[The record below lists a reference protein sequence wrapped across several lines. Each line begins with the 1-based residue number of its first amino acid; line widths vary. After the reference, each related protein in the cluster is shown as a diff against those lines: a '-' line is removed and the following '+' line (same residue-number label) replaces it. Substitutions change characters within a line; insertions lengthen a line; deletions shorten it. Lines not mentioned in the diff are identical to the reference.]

1 MLHIDFAKEGNTMA
15 KAERNTAIDFGKIF
29 DLLKPVEADDS
40 FKGSV
45 EELRGEVRSFEA
57 AIAEK
62 ENASRDLTIAIVG
75 RVKSGKSSFLNA
87 LLFDGE
93 NVLPNAATPMTA
105 ALTFIQYD
113 KTCHAQVEF
122 FSADEWHMFQR
133 QARQYDEVYDKVR
146 QQLAEEEEVA
156 ARKAQREFKQY
167 KKREITEEL
176 VGQRAAGLL
185 NENWIAAHELVSM
198 ARGNGFDVTPYLGKK
213 EGIKGVSTPQE
224 LAGKLQ
230 DYVGARGHFTPIV
243 CSTTIF
249 LNDPKLEGYRIV
261 DTPGT
266 NDPVISRGK
275 KTNDSLKKADVVLA
289 MSPAGRFFD
298 KSDLG
303 LLGQNLPNSGINDFM
318 LLASQYDL
326 AVGNVANEVDKSLSP
341 FDRMIRAMQLVQR
354 QLVDSY
360 TQRIS
365 EIAKQATAANAA
377 DAGKWERLLQEKP
390 QCVSAQAF
398 ILAKHWD
405 RLTEHERE
413 QLEVFNTRIPGYEF
427 DTESLGEFS
436 MMDIVHDKV
445 DQVKARKSEIL
456 EKGKAELAVAAA
468 QKLGKLVVELRNFV
482 QAKIA
487 TLESGDVEALR
498 KSLKEQL
505 RALERGR
512 ASLEDVFEQ
521 AIIKACQKFEDIL
534 AEVREARS
542 AYSDINVQSES
553 HTESYTAYVYRGGTG
568 FLDWLCGPKE
578 VTRYRTCTTRYAEAY
593 QAVDMVDDFATKAR
607 RMLEKGI
614 RDAVDIKV
622 LQNRIVDAALA
633 IFEDSPS
640 DDFDVDMLK
649 SQILRAVRMVTIPDA
664 DFGDVDYS
672 RAITSQFS
680 GDRVEGGQIEEL
692 RRAQR
697 AALYDVIK
705 DLEKRAKA
713 KAMSIEK
720 TLRTAMAAFVDN
732 LIGDIK
738 ADCDKTAAA
747 LKDKQSNLKRWS
759 GYLPIIDKAKDI
771 VG

>member
-1 MLHIDFAKEGNTMA
+1 MVDFN
-15 KAERNTAIDFGKIF
+15 KIC
-29 DLLKPVEADDS
+29 DSLKPIEADES
-40 FKGSV
+40 FKGNV

-62 ENASRDLTIAIVG
+62 ENANRDLTIAIVG

-93 NVLPNAATPMTA
+93 SVLPNAATPMTA
-105 ALTFIQYD
+105 ALTFIQHD
-113 KTCHAQVEF
+113 ATCHAQVEF
-122 FSADEWHMFQR
+122 FSADEWNTFQR

-146 QQLAEEEEVA
+146 QQLVEEEEEA
-156 ARKAQREFKQY
+156 ARKAKRLFRRYE
-167 KKREITEEL
+167 KREITDQL
-176 VGQRAAGLL
+176 VEQRAAGLL

-198 ARGNGFDVTPYLGKK
+198 ARANGFDVTPYLGKK
-213 EGIKGVSTPQE
+213 ENIQGSSTPRE

-230 DYVGARGHFTPIV
+230 DYVGARGRFTPIV

-266 NDPVISRGK
+266 NDPVIWRGK
-275 KTNDSLKKADVVLA
+275 KTNDSLKKSDVVLA

-303 LLGQNLPNSGINDFM
+303 LFGQNLPNSGINDFM

-326 AVGNVANEVDKSLSP
+326 AVGNVANEVDRSLPP
-341 FDRMIRAMQLVQR
+341 FDRMVRAMQLVQR

-405 RLTEHERE
+405 RLTEKERE

-427 DTESLGEFS
+427 DREALGEFS
-436 MMDIVHDKV
+436 MMDTVHDKV
-445 DQVKARKSEIL
+445 DQVKARKAEIL
-456 EKGKAELAVAAA
+456 EKGKAELAAAAA
-468 QKLGKLVVELRNFV
+468 QKLGKLVVDLRDFV
-482 QAKIA
+482 QRKIT
-487 TLESGDVEALR
+487 TLESGDVDTLK

-505 RALERGR
+505 RTLEKGR

-521 AIIKACQKFEDIL
+521 AIVDAHQKFEDIL

-542 AYSDINVQSES
+542 AYSNVNVQSES
-553 HTESYTAYVYRGGTG
+553 HTESYTDYVYRGGFG
-568 FLDWLCGPKE
+568 IIDFFCGPKE
-578 VTRYRTCTTRYAEAY
+578 VTRYRTYTTRYAEAY

-607 RMLEKGI
+607 HMLEKGI
-614 RDAVDIKV
+614 RGAVDVKV

-633 IFEDSPS
+633 IFENSPS
-640 DDFDVDMLK
+640 DDFDVDLLK
-649 SQILRAVRMVTIPDA
+649 SQILKAVRMITIPDA
-664 DFGDVDYS
+664 DFGEVDYS
-672 RAITSQFS
+672 QAITSQFS
-680 GDRVEGGQIEEL
+680 GDRVEEGQIEEL
-692 RRAQR
+692 RKAQR
-697 AALYDVIK
+697 AALFDVIR
-705 DLEKRAKA
+705 DLEHRAKA
-713 KAMSIEK
+713 KASSIEQ
-720 TLRTAMAAFVDN
+720 TLRTAMSSFVDN

-747 LKDKQSNLKRWS
+747 LKDKQTNLTRWN
-759 GYLPIIDKAKDI
+759 GYLPILDKAKAD
-771 VG
+771 VGMP